1 MLLAIPINFFM
12 FWMLQIPLAYLLAI
26 ELSIEAVGIYWAII
40 ISETIFTIA
49 VYFLFKRDEWKGV
62 NV

>member
-1 MLLAIPINFFM
+1 M

-26 ELSIEAVGIYWAII
+26 ELSIEAVGVYWAII